1 MAMATWRDLFHTLA
15 NKQNLITLG
24 TDETKEAF
32 KDCLK
37 KDMSKELKDEIL
49 RLIGDLEKILIA
61 IEEANNLTGEIKSK
75 VYKSVNPDVE
85 V

>member
-1 MAMATWRDLFHTLA
+1 MATWRDLFHTLA
-15 NKQNLITLG
+15 NKQNLITIG
-24 TDETKEAF
+24 TDEIKEEF

-37 KDMSKELKDEIL
+37 KDMSKELKDEIS
-49 RLIGDLEKILIA
+49 RLIEELEKIMKA
-61 IEEANNLTGEIKSK
+61 IEDANNLTGEIKSK